1 MTQHQKCPKNIF
13 TSLFLSAGSKL
24 EQVIGEGADALNAYI
39 SSGEIE
45 ELNDVIPQPD
55 DEDTENNDD
64 EEDSDET
71 PDAKR
76 PKTDRIVNHNA
87 QIIYGNNDSQP
98 AIPSLMALDVKVDV
112 PLGKDGAGN
121 WGASAG
127 FNKNA
132 PNQPPSLLNLNVA
145 PPFDDIGSSSAGGGW
160 QSGRGDYNR
169 SSKDGQK
176 RRNRDSDGNRISR
189 FDREG
194 GSRSSRFESNDSGG
208 GGGGRN
214 RRSGNSNS
222 GSSRQERSSGR
233 SNRRI

>member
-1 MTQHQKCPKNIF
+1 M
-13 TSLFLSAGSKL
+13 

-45 ELNDVIPQPD
+45 ELKDVIPSP
-55 DEDTENNDD
+55 ETEETENNEDD
-64 EEDSDET
+64 EEDDDDELQ
-71 PDAKR
+71 DAKR
-76 PKTDRIVNHNA
+76 PKIDRIVNHNA
-87 QIIYGNNDSQP
+87 QIIYNNNDSNSQP
-98 AIPSLMALDVKVDV
+98 SIPSLMAIDVKVDV
-112 PLGKDGAGN
+112 PVGKDTASN
-121 WGASAG
+121 WGNSSAG
-127 FNKNA
+127 FNKNV

-145 PPFDDIGSSSAGGGW
+145 PPFDDLGSSGTSGGW
-160 QSGRGDYNR
+160 QSGRGEYNR

-194 GSRSSRFESNDSGG
+194 GSRSSRFESNESS
-208 GGGGRN
+208 GRN
-214 RRSGNSNS
+214 RRSGNNNS

>member
-1 MTQHQKCPKNIF
+1 M
-13 TSLFLSAGSKL
+13 
-24 EQVIGEGADALNAYI
+24 IGEGADALNAYI

-55 DEDTENNDD
+55 DEDTENNVD

-71 PDAKR
+71 PNAKR

-87 QIIYGNNDSQP
+87 QIIYDPNSQP
-98 AIPSLMALDVKVDV
+98 AIPSLMAIDVKVDG
-112 PLGKDGAGN
+112 PLSKDGAAN
-121 WGASAG
+121 WGPSAG
-127 FNKNA
+127 FSKNA

-145 PPFDDIGSSSAGGGW
+145 PPFDDIGSSSASGGW
-160 QSGRGDYNR
+160 QSSRGDYNR

-189 FDREG
+189 FDRES
-194 GSRSSRFESNDSGG
+194 GSRSSRFESNESGGGGG

>member
-1 MTQHQKCPKNIF
+1 MKLYFFIA
-13 TSLFLSAGSKL
+13 AGSKL
-24 EQVIGEGADALNAYI
+24 EQVIGDGADALNAYI

-45 ELNDVIPQPD
+45 ELKDVIPLPD
-55 DEDTENNDD
+55 IEENEIDDD
-64 EEDSDET
+64 EEEDDET
-71 PDAKR
+71 QDSKR
-76 PKTDRIVNHNA
+76 LKIERIVNHNA
-87 QIIYGNNDSQP
+87 QVIYNNNDSNSQP
-98 AIPSLMALDVKVDV
+98 AIPSLMAIDVKVDV

-121 WGASAG
+121 WGPGG

-145 PPFDDIGSSSAGGGW
+145 PPFDDIGSGSGGGGGSGGW
-160 QSGRGDYNR
+160 QSSRADYNNR
-169 SSKDGQK
+169 NSKDGQK

-189 FDREG
+189 FDRESGG
-194 GSRSSRFESNDSGG
+194 GSRSSRFENNDS
-208 GGGGRN
+208 GRN